1 MENTTGTPLPMAT
14 TGCAC
19 CAPAPDSGAG
29 AGQGAPAAGE
39 PSPATEASTYRVEGM
54 TCGHCVASVMEEISA
69 LDGATAVD
77 VELVAGGVSTVTVT
91 GPVSSD
97 TVRTAIQEAGYTP
110 TA

>member
-1 MENTTGTPLPMAT
+1 MENTTRTPLPMAT
-14 TGCAC
+14 NGCAC

-29 AGQGAPAAGE
+29 QEAPAAEE
-39 PSPATEASTYRVEGM
+39 PGPTGASTYRVEGM
-54 TCGHCVASVMEEISA
+54 TCGHCVSSVMEELSA

-97 TVRTAIQEAGYTP
+97 AVRTAIEEAGYTP
-110 TA
+110 AA